1 MKKISIT
8 LLFILIAATVLF
20 SISKNTMNQ
29 NTNQKKIRYV
39 ALGDS
44 YTICEGASWEQSW
57 PYILTQ
63 HLNEHGIAVELI
75 ANPSVTGFTTQDL
88 IDKELS
94 VYDASNPDFATL
106 LIGVN
111 DWVQKVDAAQFH
123 KNLIFILDKMQAK
136 LAVKTNLVLVT
147 IPDFGITPKG
157 AHYSGGRNISQGIA
171 DFNSIIL
178 QEAKKRNL
186 KTVDIFPTTQQMKNN
201 PDLISGDDLHPS
213 AKEYAIWETLIY
225 PTVYDVLKNK

>member
-1 MKKISIT
+1 MKKIGIT

-20 SISKNTMNQ
+20 SISKNTMNK

-94 VYDASNPDFATL
+94 VYDASNPDFATPSTR
-106 LIGVN
+106 
-111 DWVQKVDAAQFH
+111 DRWREC
-123 KNLIFILDKMQAK
+123 
-136 LAVKTNLVLVT
+136 LV
-147 IPDFGITPKG
+147 PPREQSG
-157 AHYSGGRNISQGIA
+157 ARRCPQCSN
-171 DFNSIIL
+171 
-178 QEAKKRNL
+178 
-186 KTVDIFPTTQQMKNN
+186 
-201 PDLISGDDLHPS
+201 HPS
-213 AKEYAIWETLIY
+213 
-225 PTVYDVLKNK
+225 D